1 MSSRTTPSEK
11 PLHDDLLFLSPPDSF
26 TQGTLISLA
35 ITGKRGFQMSL
46 FGSMRTAVSGMNAQ
60 ANRLSTVSD
69 NIANSATTGYK
80 SASTSF
86 SSLVLPSTAG
96 AYNSGGVA
104 TSVQY
109 AIDQQGGLSYTSST
123 NNLAIQ
129 GDGFFVVQDA
139 SGSTYLTRA
148 GDFSP
153 DANGNLVNAAGYT
166 LMGYSS
172 SSGTPSVVVNG
183 FSGMVPVNVETQ
195 GLTAVASTTASF
207 SGNLDSSS
215 DIATSSSAGYLP
227 SENQAPVTTDT
238 KKTSLIA
245 FDSQGN
251 SVKYD
256 YYYTKTGDNTWDVSV
271 YNASGAATGGTSSF
285 PYAVTAPATTAL
297 VGSTTLSFD
306 TNGKLTSGGDLT
318 IDDPTTASGTQ
329 TIAVDLSGFS
339 QLSAD
344 FAFTGDADGQAPSA
358 VKQVTIGTD
367 GTVTAQYAD
376 GTSKA
381 LYQIPL
387 ATVASPDSLTVLSG
401 NVYSANGESGV
412 TVTGFP
418 QTSGLGYIQSGALE
432 ESNVDLAGELTT
444 MIEAQKSYTANSK
457 VFQTGSDLMDVLVNL
472 VR

>member
-1 MSSRTTPSEK
+1 
-11 PLHDDLLFLSPPDSF
+11 
-26 TQGTLISLA
+26 
-35 ITGKRGFQMSL
+35 MSL

-80 SASTSF
+80 SSSTSF

-129 GDGFFVVQDA
+129 GNGFFVVQDA
-139 SGSTYLTRA
+139 SGATYLTRA

-172 SSGTPSVVVNG
+172 GSGTPSVVVNG
-183 FSGMVPVNVETQ
+183 FDGMVPINVETQ

-215 DIATSSSAGYLP
+215 EVATGNLP
-227 SENQAPVTTDT
+227 GSNTAPVTDDT

-245 FDSQGN
+245 YDSQGN
-251 SVKYD
+251 AVKYD
-256 YYYTKTGDNTWDVSV
+256 FYYTKTADNTWDVSV
-271 YNASGAATGGTSSF
+271 YNAADATTGGTSSF
-285 PYAVTAPATTAL
+285 PYSTSAL
-297 VGSTTLSFD
+297 GSTTLTFD
-306 TNGKLTSGGDLT
+306 ESGNLTSGGDFT
-318 IDDPTTASGTQ
+318 FTNTSTTTGDQ
-329 TIAVDLSGFS
+329 TISVDLSGFS
-339 QLSAD
+339 QLSAS
-344 FAFTGDADGQAPSA
+344 FAATGNADGQGPSA
-358 VKQVTIGTD
+358 VSKVSIGTD

-401 NVYSANGESGV
+401 NVYSANGLSGV

>member
-1 MSSRTTPSEK
+1 
-11 PLHDDLLFLSPPDSF
+11 
-26 TQGTLISLA
+26 
-35 ITGKRGFQMSL
+35 
-46 FGSMRTAVSGMNAQ
+46 
-60 ANRLSTVSD
+60 
-69 NIANSATTGYK
+69 
-80 SASTSF
+80 
-86 SSLVLPSTAG
+86 
-96 AYNSGGVA
+96 
-104 TSVQY
+104 VQY

-183 FSGMVPVNVETQ
+183 FSGMVPINVETQ

-256 YYYTKTGDNTWDVSV
+256 FYYTKTGDNTWDVTA
-271 YNASGAATGGTSSF
+271 YNAADASTGGTSSF
-285 PYAVTAPATTAL
+285 PYSSAAVGNTTM
-297 VGSTTLSFD
+297 TFD
-306 TNGKLTSGGDLT
+306 ENGDLTSGGDLT
-318 IDDPTTASGTQ
+318 LTNPSSTGAADQ

-344 FAFTGDADGQAPSA
+344 FAATGNADGQAPSA